1 VREIFLGEKKN
12 GVVLNSFFMMSD
24 DDRDMDLGSDD
35 DDGVDTDDGFNE
47 KTSQSSTSS
56 TPTPPSTKPM
66 TQAEKRAHHN
76 MLERKRRDHI
86 KDSFISLR
94 DSVPSLHGEKVSKRP
109 NSSRAQILKKAAEYI
124 QFMRRKNSAHQHD
137 IEDLKRQ
144 NQILENQIRALER
157 AKLAGGL
164 RAASSAAVGSP
175 MDIKLKARSS
185 ESDSEVDK
193 SGSPTIVS
201 VTSAGGVKR
210 LKVVTVANSTR

>member
-1 VREIFLGEKKN
+1 
-12 GVVLNSFFMMSD
+12 MSD
-24 DDRDMDLGSDD
+24 DERDIDMGSED

-56 TPTPPSTKPM
+56 TPTPPTTKPM

-94 DSVPSLHGEKVSKRP
+94 DSVPSLHGEK
-109 NSSRAQILKKAAEYI
+109 SSRAQILKKAAEYI

-164 RAASSAAVGSP
+164 RAATTGAVGTP
-175 MDIKLKARSS
+175 LDIKLKPRTS
-185 ESDSEVDK
+185 ESDSDLDGTK
-193 SGSPTIVS
+193 SGTPTIVS
-201 VTSAGGVKR
+201 VSSGGTVKR
-210 LKVVTVANSTR
+210 VKVVTVANPTR

>member
-1 VREIFLGEKKN
+1 
-12 GVVLNSFFMMSD
+12 MSD
-24 DDRDMDLGSDD
+24 DDRDIDMGSED
-35 DDGVDTDDGFNE
+35 DDGGDTDDGFNE

-86 KDSFISLR
+86 KDSFVSLR
-94 DSVPSLHGEKVSKRP
+94 DSVPSLHGEKQ
-109 NSSRAQILKKAAEYI
+109 SSRAQILKKAAEYI

-164 RAASSAAVGSP
+164 RAATASSAGMGNPVVV
-175 MDIKLKARSS
+175 K
-185 ESDSEVDK
+185 SDSDMNGTN

-201 VTSAGGVKR
+201 VSSGGQVKR
-210 LKVVTVANSTR
+210 MKVVSVTNTSR

>member
-1 VREIFLGEKKN
+1 
-12 GVVLNSFFMMSD
+12 MSD
-24 DDRDMDLGSDD
+24 DDRDIDMGSED

-56 TPTPPSTKPM
+56 TPTPPTTKPM

-164 RAASSAAVGSP
+164 RAATSGTTVVGNP
-175 MDIKLKARSS
+175 LDIKLKT
-185 ESDSEVDK
+185 ESDSDMDGSK
-193 SGSPTIVS
+193 SGIPTIVS
-201 VTSAGGVKR
+201 VSSGGTVKR
-210 LKVVTVANSTR
+210 VKVVTVANTAR

>member
-1 VREIFLGEKKN
+1 
-12 GVVLNSFFMMSD
+12 MSD
-24 DDRDMDLGSDD
+24 DDRDIDMGSED

-56 TPTPPSTKPM
+56 TPTPPQTKPM

-86 KDSFISLR
+86 KDSFVSLR
-94 DSVPSLHGEKVSKRP
+94 DSVPSLHGEKQ
-109 NSSRAQILKKAAEYI
+109 SSRAQILKKAAEYI

-164 RAASSAAVGSP
+164 RAASASSAMGNP
-175 MDIKLKARSS
+175 LGIKPEMKPRTA
-185 ESDSEVDK
+185 ESDMDMDGTK
-193 SGSPTIVS
+193 SCSPTIVS
-201 VTSAGGVKR
+201 VSSGGTVKR
-210 LKVVTVANSTR
+210 MKVVSVTNSTR

>member
-1 VREIFLGEKKN
+1 
-12 GVVLNSFFMMSD
+12 MSD
-24 DDRDMDLGSDD
+24 DDRDIDMGSED

-94 DSVPSLHGEKVSKRP
+94 DSVPSLHGEKQ
-109 NSSRAQILKKAAEYI
+109 SSRAQILKKAAEYI

-144 NQILENQIRALER
+144 NQILENQIRAQER

-164 RAASSAAVGSP
+164 RAASASSAAMGNP
-175 MDIKLKARSS
+175 MGVKQDLKPD
-185 ESDSEVDK
+185 SDMN
-193 SGSPTIVS
+193 GTNSPTIVS
-201 VTSAGGVKR
+201 VSSGGQVKR
-210 LKVVTVANSTR
+210 MKVVSVTNAPR